1 MSEITR
7 AFGGDHGRQLVP
19 GSLRGYRSWRRIGRR
34 TQVPDGML
42 PMAAVTRTSVL
53 WAPTLHAECTE
64 PDLANFSPERRRLT
78 DDHRSPAP
86 SCECGIYAWYRPD
99 DSLAMDAG
107 VFGAFGVIQASGLV
121 LMGDHGFRAEHAQV
135 VAVVTWN
142 KRLAAACEAAG
153 IAVYRR
159 RRDLLRD
166 YPPEDLSALLDDV
179 PAPDESAPRW
189 GPTAAQNRVFG
200 LVLCSVVW
208 ARAAFVAIV
217 AVALPVTVAV
227 VTAVVAEIAFLFL
240 IVARLRR

>member
-1 MSEITR
+1 
-7 AFGGDHGRQLVP
+7 
-19 GSLRGYRSWRRIGRR
+19 
-34 TQVPDGML
+34 
-42 PMAAVTRTSVL
+42 MAAVTRTSVL
-53 WAPTLHAECTE
+53 WGPTLHAECTE
-64 PDLANFSPERRRLT
+64 PDLSNLSPARMRLT
-78 DDHRSPAP
+78 DAHRSPAP

-107 VFGAFGVIQASGLV
+107 VYGAFGVIQASGLV

-142 KRLAAACEAAG
+142 KRIAAACEAAG

-166 YPPEDLSALLDDV
+166 YPPDDLSALLDDAPTTDE
-179 PAPDESAPRW
+179 PAPRR

-227 VTAVVAEIAFLFL
+227 VTAVVAEIALLFL